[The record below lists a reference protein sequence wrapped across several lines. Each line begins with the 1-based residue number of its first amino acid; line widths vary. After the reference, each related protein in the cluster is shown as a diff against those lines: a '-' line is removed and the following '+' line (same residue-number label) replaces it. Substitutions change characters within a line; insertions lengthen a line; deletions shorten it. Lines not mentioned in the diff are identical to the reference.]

1 VNSQNLSGGLCHEK
15 RNSQEILKAGGADL
29 KDIVQATIYITS
41 FDDYPGM
48 NEVYREY
55 FPSNPPPRATI
66 QVAGLWG
73 GMLVEMVT
81 IAMISESPVESEAAP
96 LGPM

>member
-1 VNSQNLSGGLCHEK
+1 MSERRSAHTGLVNSQNLSGGLCHEK

-29 KDIVQATIYITS
+29 KDIVQATI
-41 FDDYPGM
+41 
-48 NEVYREY
+48 
-55 FPSNPPPRATI
+55 

-81 IAMISESPVESEAAP
+81 IAMISESPVESEPAP